1 MHLYPLLVL
10 TQQEGFFLAMQ
21 KFFNV
26 LSVASFVMSGAMV
39 AGSVLLYTR
48 IPSITKHYMS
58 ELQGELTKMVTDMVP
73 SQIDEALPELPTTT
87 GPALPIK
94 SPF

>member
-1 MHLYPLLVL
+1 MQEAPFGEPFVL
-10 TQQEGFFLAMQ
+10 SMVTMQ
-21 KFFNV
+21 KLFNV
-26 LSVASFVMSGAMV
+26 MSVAAFTMSAGMV

-48 IPSITKHYMS
+48 IPSLTKYYMS
-58 ELQGELTKMVTDMVP
+58 ELTLEMTKIVSNMVP
-73 SQIDEALPELPTTT
+73 GKIDEALPELPATT